1 MKVSSFIKKLS
12 PTNKILLLSS
22 LFFLINFVIKWY
34 KINSIPAG
42 HTYDEII
49 YVSEA
54 QSLLRFGTNLAQTWK
69 PTDLEP
75 ADGMY
80 SELTSSV
87 LAPAFL
93 LFPNKPIIASKI
105 IPVIFGSLIPVL
117 VALISYYFFSH
128 KKIFISVAL
137 VATTNPWIFQ
147 FSRTGFDSLFSIFFY
162 LLGIV
167 TLLYSTKWLKL
178 LSFPIF
184 FLGFFQ
190 YQGHKPLLVPLLA
203 VVITSLLLKMI
214 KRKLTIKTVTSSIK
228 SFFPELAVFLLCFI
242 LTVSYL
248 LRLNNLT
255 TSVRSQEIAIVDQ
268 AEISHVVDE
277 YRRLSFDFPLSKLF
291 SNKLTLTAQL
301 IFKRFLK
308 SFDPTYLFIQGNAHV
323 DTFSVLDYGYFHYH
337 DLFLILI
344 AFLLI
349 SKRKENNAGI
359 LFLLLFT
366 VVGTL
371 PNLIRSGEPW
381 ITFRGAFAFIG
392 LVMIVGVSLGSLIK
406 KMTPKQ
412 SIITLVFY
420 LLLTSPFFYTY
431 FFRYPITYGKHSG
444 FYERVLASYVK
455 RQSNTNFLLIT
466 DRADATFDYLAT
478 YNQYYQT
485 DNADELLANS
495 QAKIKTVDHGRVMIT
510 AQCPKDWSIIQPNT
524 VIAIDLTKEPCGIP
538 NEYQTGIPRIEIK
551 SLVDS
556 GTRFNLYNDQLCHN
570 QIIHRYQNLK
580 QNLLAVEKLDDK
592 LFCETFFMK

>member
-1 MKVSSFIKKLS
+1 MKVLLLIKNLSPIKKL
-12 PTNKILLLSS
+12 LFLST
-22 LFFLINFVIKWY
+22 LIFLINFVIKWY

-42 HTYDEII
+42 HTFDEII

-54 QSLLRFGTNLAQTWK
+54 QSLLRFGTNLSQTWK

-93 LFPNKPIIASKI
+93 IFPSKPIIASKI

-117 VALISYYFFSH
+117 IALISHYFFSH
-128 KKIFISVAL
+128 KKIFIAVAL
-137 VATTNPWIFQ
+137 VATTNPWLFQ

-162 LLGIV
+162 LLAIV
-167 TLLYSTKWLKL
+167 ILLYSTKWLKL

-203 VVITSLLLKMI
+203 VVIVSILI
-214 KRKLTIKTVTSSIK
+214 KKIKGRLTTKTVTSSIK
-228 SFFPELAVFLLCFI
+228 SLMPELIVFVLCFV
-242 LTVSYL
+242 LTISYL
-248 LRLNNLT
+248 LRLNSLT
-255 TSVRSQEIAIVDQ
+255 TSIRSQEFTIVDQ
-268 AEISHVVDE
+268 AEISHMVDE
-277 YRRLSFDFPLSKLF
+277 YRRLSFDTPFSKF
-291 SNKLTLTAQL
+291 FNNKLTLTTQL

-308 SFDPTYLFIQGNAHV
+308 SFDPTYLFIHGNAHV
-323 DTFSVLDYGYFHYH
+323 DTFSVLDYGFFHYH
-337 DLFLILI
+337 DLFLIL
-344 AFLLI
+344 AVFLLI

-359 LFLLLFT
+359 LFLLLFSA
-366 VVGTL
+366 VGTL
-371 PNLIRSGEPW
+371 PNLIRNGEPW
-381 ITFRGAFAFIG
+381 ITFRGAFVFIG
-392 LVMIVGVSLGSLIK
+392 LVMIAGVSLGSLIQK
-406 KMTPKQ
+406 LTVKQ
-412 SIITLVFY
+412 SMLVLGFY
-420 LLLTSPFFYTY
+420 LLLTSPFYYTY

-455 RQSNTNFLLIT
+455 RQPNANFLLIT
-466 DRADATFDYLAT
+466 DRSDATFDYLAT

-485 DNADELLANS
+485 DNDNELLANPN
-495 QAKIKTVDHGRVMIT
+495 AIIKTVDHGRVMIT
-510 AQCPKDWSIIQPNT
+510 AQCPKDWSIIQSNT
-524 VIAIDLTKEPCGIP
+524 VIAIDLTKEPCEIP
-538 NEYQTGIPRIEIK
+538 SEYQTNTPRIEIK

-556 GTRFNLYNDQLCHN
+556 GTRFKLYNDQLCHN

-580 QNLLAVEKLDDK
+580 QNLLVVEKLDDK